1 MWSRSAAFH
10 PAALDRVPF
19 PIVEGS
25 DGRALGLELNHA
37 VFLAVPLLVEL
48 HLRFNSSVKS
58 AEVVHEI

>member
-25 DGRALGLELNHA
+25 DGRALGLELN
-37 VFLAVPLLVEL
+37 
-48 HLRFNSSVKS
+48 LRKI
-58 AEVVHEI
+58 EVCCVLRLRDSLN